1 MQANNSDDTSK
12 KKYFVFKLIPHRP
25 SFAEDMTE
33 EERDIMKQH
42 VAYWTEIAEK
52 RVAIVFGP
60 VLDPKGIYGLGIIE
74 VENEDQA
81 HILAAKDPAVK
92 SGLQRLEIYP
102 MRATLRK

>member
-12 KKYFVFKLIPHRP
+12 EKYFVFKLIPPRP

-42 VAYWTEIAEK
+42 VVYWTENAEK
-52 RVAIVFGP
+52 RIAIVFGP

-74 VENEDQA
+74 VESEDQA
-81 HILAAKDPAVK
+81 YILAAKDPAVK

>member
-1 MQANNSDDTSK
+1 
-12 KKYFVFKLIPHRP
+12 
-25 SFAEDMTE
+25 MTE

-42 VAYWTEIAEK
+42 VVYWTENAEK
-52 RVAIVFGP
+52 RIAIVFGP

-74 VENEDQA
+74 VESEDQA
-81 HILAAKDPAVK
+81 YILAAKDPAVK